1 MKFYWINTNASEHR
15 RSFMQNQFQNLP
27 FQNERIEGI
36 TPKDLNKFV
45 IEKHQECGSTDF
57 EIACILSHLNAI
69 QKGYDEKHEY
79 FIVCEDD
86 MIIPFI
92 DIEKLLS
99 YIKNYENKINDKVE
113 VLQLFTSG
121 SPYIIQ
127 LYNEF
132 FVKQKTLFKK
142 IEDDIYSGTGIYL
155 VSREGASKILKK
167 YVKDKVNN
175 SYDLSYSSW
184 AAADHYMYIV
194 AKSYIIT
201 YPFFVSNTNFGSDIH
216 EDHCQNHKIAINIIL
231 QIQQKN
237 NQLDILIKSTNN
249 KIIQTYL
256 YSDLYDQ
263 LFMIFTTIAYSIK
276 HEFDFLL
283 YSDISKTLDNKNKT
297 YFNNLL
303 SKLKYKTTPHI
314 AQNVPLYE
322 EKEFAHIE
330 IPIQQNSFNLKGL
343 FQSFKYF
350 EKEYEQIMKITG
362 INDVRTTVFNDFQH
376 VFAKPCISLHFR
388 RNELNYTIL
397 PIDYYQNAIKYL
409 EKHID
414 IQNYNILLFSDH
426 KDNEKVEKIIVE
438 LKKQFSYDFL
448 KVSDNIPD
456 WKQMMLMSFCKHH
469 IISNSTFSWWGAY
482 MCENSDKIVCTPSKW
497 FENDLTN
504 QNTKDLYPDSWI
516 TIDF

>member
-36 TPKDLNKFV
+36 TPKDLNNFV
-45 IEKHQECGSTDF
+45 IEKHKECGSTDF

-69 QKGYDEKHEY
+69 QKGYDEQHEY

-86 MIIPFI
+86 MFIPLI
-92 DIEKLLS
+92 DIEKLLN
-99 YIKNYENKINDKVE
+99 YIKIYENNFNDKIE
-113 VLQLFTSG
+113 VLQLFTNG
-121 SPYIIQ
+121 SPFIIQ
-127 LYNEF
+127 LYNEY
-132 FVKQKTLFKK
+132 FVKQKCLFKK
-142 IEDDIYSGTGIYL
+142 IEGDIYSGTGIYL

-184 AAADHYMYIV
+184 AAADHYMYIA

-237 NQLDILIKSTNN
+237 NHLGVLLKTNDDITR
-249 KIIQTYL
+249 IQTYL
-256 YSDLYDQ
+256 HSELCNQ
-263 LFMIFTTIAYSIK
+263 LFMIFATIAYSIK
-276 HEFDFLL
+276 HRSDFSL
-283 YSDISKTLDNKNKT
+283 YSDISKTLDNNNPT

-303 SKLKYKTTPHI
+303 SKIKCKTTPHI
-314 AQNVPLYE
+314 VKNVPLYE
-322 EKEFAHIE
+322 EKDFAYNE
-330 IPIQQNSFNLKGL
+330 IPKQDKSFNLKGY

-350 EKEYEQIMKITG
+350 EDEYDQIMKITG
-362 INDVRTTVFNDFQH
+362 ISDVQTNVYNEFQH

-388 RNELNYTIL
+388 RNELNHTDL
-397 PIDYYQNAIKYL
+397 PIDYYHNAIKYL
-409 EKHID
+409 EKHLD
-414 IQNYNILLFSDH
+414 IQKYNILFFCEH
-426 KDNEKVEKIIVE
+426 KVGNIIQD
-438 LKKQFSYDFL
+438 LKKEFTYNFL

-456 WKQMMLMSFCKHH
+456 WKQLMLMSLCKHH
-469 IISNSTFSWWGAY
+469 IIANSTFSWWGAY

-497 FENDLTN
+497 FDNDLTN
-504 QNTKDLYPDSWI
+504 QNTKDLCPDSWV